1 MLQWLS
7 NLKKILFC
15 RISNANDLS
24 NLPNWRIGLSCAAGW
39 SWGWSLVA
47 GIGMTQKFGIL
58 PFLMWLT
65 GNILAVPL
73 MGLIYTYF
81 PSSKKFPKWTIF
93 WLWLFLFS
101 YFCIMINMKA
111 LLCGFGGGD
120 DVLSFALL
128 PAPWSSVAVISI
140 ALLTIWYI
148 WIGGLR
154 FSVITDLY
162 QYLIQ
167 IGCAITLAV
176 VGFFL
181 VNGQIQVQWITESS
195 QSFTS
200 LEWGYFSLF
209 GVLFGAIADG
219 QMWQRFESIE
229 DKNVVSVALWSGL
242 FFSVYMFFVFV
253 TTLFYLST
261 SIIMGIIFLI
271 AMLALCTS
279 SIDSYIAS
287 YEYILKKVNINYHIA
302 FIFTIL
308 IVCTWPLTAKFGI
321 FKIWSFM
328 AEYRMYFIGFF
339 VLCSI
344 LISFAPTKTNENIVV
359 RLLISSILAALSV
372 IVFHASH
379 KNLMFANIDLYAGM
393 FVATIIFLVLSI
405 KTKLLSKKL
414 IQFCENK
421 KLLLK

>member
-181 VNGQIQVQWITESS
+181 VN
-195 QSFTS
+195 
-200 LEWGYFSLF
+200 
-209 GVLFGAIADG
+209 G